1 MGTSSGLGFTSEEEL
16 QLSDMILVNFVSVL
30 LLFAGSNAQF
40 QVGKCPTSKECGLKG
55 GECFLDFC
63 PKGLE
68 KIGSCMSNG
77 SRGCVCCRRIIDDE
91 QCPKDRT
98 CNVKGGECQ
107 YPKCKKG
114 YREIGRCRSEKPF
127 PCKCCQPIRG

>member
-1 MGTSSGLGFTSEEEL
+1 MGTSFGLGFASEEKL

-68 KIGSCMSNG
+68 KIGPCMLNG
-77 SRGCVCCRRIIDDE
+77 SRGCVCCKVD
-91 QCPKDRT
+91 QC
-98 CNVKGGECQ
+98 
-107 YPKCKKG
+107 PKCKKG